1 MLRSVISSC
10 ALASV
15 LLAAAQATY
24 DARILDYTGLRFA
37 CEGSASPVLRIQN
50 AGSATMG
57 SCVVETWSNGLMVNT
72 FNWTLAVPALQ
83 GEVRQPVLP
92 VVPDL
97 EPGDV
102 LEFRIIS
109 VNGIADE
116 DPNGNIMSVPL
127 DVPVVAAGS
136 YVMGLVLSMAAAPDS
151 LTWAITNGAA
161 QVVAQGGPYTTG
173 DEVEQWVQL
182 MPEECY
188 MLRLAE
194 VGGDPVGGAQLSVFV
209 DGTPVTVLDA
219 GTAAAPARSGIIT
232 GLAMAQPDRGPSALQ
247 VYPNPAAD
255 VLHLRLPNAKGE
267 LRYRLIDATGRVVLE
282 RAAVQVAEGLSIDLG
297 RVPAGHYALEAQ
309 AGQSAAQR
317 TRVVVQR

>member
-1 MLRSVISSC
+1 MLRSILSSC
-10 ALASV
+10 ALASALV
-15 LLAAAQATY
+15 AAAQATY
-24 DARILDYTGLRFA
+24 DARILEYTGLRFA

-72 FNWTLAVPALQ
+72 FNWILAVPALQ
-83 GEVRQPVLP
+83 GDVRQPVLP
-92 VVPDL
+92 LVPDL

-116 DPNGNIMSVPL
+116 DPNGNIIAVPL
-127 DVPVVAAGS
+127 DAPVVAAGT
-136 YVMGLVLSMAAAPDS
+136 YVMDLVVSMGAAPDS

-173 DEVEQWVQL
+173 DEVEHWVQL

-188 MLRLAE
+188 MVRLAE
-194 VGGDPVGGAQLSVFV
+194 VGGDPVGGAQLSILV

-219 GTAAAPARSGIIT
+219 GTAAAPARSGITT
-232 GLAMAQPDRGPSALQ
+232 GLAMAQADRGPGSLQ
-247 VYPNPAAD
+247 VYPNPATD
-255 VLHLRLPNAKGE
+255 VLQLRLPDGKGE

-282 RAAVQVAEGLSIDLG
+282 RAAVQAADGMIIDLG
-297 RVPAGHYALEAQ
+297 GVPAGHYALEAQ
-309 AGQSAAQR
+309 AGQSPALR